1 MFLSTNEGSL
11 SSGKSIQPLGKMPS
25 IDTSCSPHRKL
36 ALELV
41 VAQKKYYSTVTKHG
55 ARNERV
61 HSKDFLTN
69 KMKASIFHFREQRPT
84 EVRPLFI
91 TSVGRGIIKVT
102 EV

>member
-1 MFLSTNEGSL
+1 MFLSTNERCL
-11 SSGKSIQPLGKMPS
+11 SSGKSIQPLGKLPS
-25 IDTSCSPHRKL
+25 IDTSCSPHKKL

-41 VAQKKYYSTVTKHG
+41 ATKHG
-55 ARNERV
+55 VRNERV

-69 KMKASIFHFREQRPT
+69 KMKASIFHFREQGPT
-84 EVRPLFI
+84 EVHPLFM